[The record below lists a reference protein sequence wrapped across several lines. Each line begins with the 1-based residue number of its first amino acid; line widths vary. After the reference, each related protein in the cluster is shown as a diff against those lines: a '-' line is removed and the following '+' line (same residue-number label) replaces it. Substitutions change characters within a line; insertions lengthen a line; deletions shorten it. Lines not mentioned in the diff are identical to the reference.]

1 MTTVITY
8 GTFDLFHKGHYN
20 ILKRARELGDYLIVG
35 VTSESYDIE
44 RGKLNVKDSLVT
56 RIKNVEDTGFAD
68 KIILEEYEGQKIN
81 DVIKYGADILVVGS
95 DWRGKFDYLNKYCKV
110 VYLERTKGISSTL
123 LRHENGSL
131 YRLGMAT
138 DDADDRSYFEEALYV
153 SGAHPA
159 CVYCADSK
167 LGNALLEEHQLES
180 AFTDFDQFLDASDIV
195 YVKVGIQD
203 RLNLILRALRAGKHV
218 IAASPIALDRKEAEE
233 AFEIARENSCV
244 LVEDI
249 RLAYLRAFTQLD
261 WQVHGGVI
269 GDIQSATITAQVLGP
284 RRSNEYEEIISSAL
298 LVAVKL
304 FGSSSFRRVHV
315 ARAGGDDSFHDCIL
329 LEYENSIVSIELSN
343 SAYWR
348 SSLSICGTEGVAHV
362 PDDWWN
368 MGYFK
373 ISDSSN
379 ANTKRFS
386 FNFEGNGFRYLIQ
399 ELLTIIDEQRDASS
413 RLTEADSLRIMNLFT
428 EILEGKK

>member
-20 ILKRARELGDYLIVG
+20 ILKRARDLGDHLIVG

-56 RIKNVEDTGFAD
+56 RIKNVERTGLAD
-68 KIILEEYEGQKIN
+68 EIILEEYEGQKIN
-81 DVIKYGADILVVGS
+81 DVIKYNVDILVVGS
-95 DWRGKFDYLNKYCKV
+95 DWRGKFDYLNEYCKV
-110 VYLERTKGISSTL
+110 VYLERTKGISSTQ

-131 YRLGMAT
+131 YRLGLAT
-138 DDADDRSYFEEALYV
+138 DDADDRLYFEEALYV

-159 CVYCADSK
+159 CVWCPDSR
-167 LGNALLEEHQLES
+167 LGDELLEKHQLES
-180 AFTDFDQFLDASDIV
+180 AYTDYDQFLDAADIV
-195 YVKVGIQD
+195 YVKVGAQH
-203 RLNLILRALRAGKHV
+203 RLELILRALRAGKHV
-218 IAASPIALDRKEAEE
+218 IAASPIALDQAGAEE
-233 AFEIARENSCV
+233 AFELAHAMSRV
-244 LVEDI
+244 LIEDI

-261 WQVHGGVI
+261 WQVHGGAI
-269 GDIQSATITAQVLGP
+269 GQIQSATISARVMDARG
-284 RRSNEYEEIISSAL
+284 SNAYEEIISSAL

-304 FGSSSFRRVHV
+304 FGSSAFRCTHV
-315 ARAGGDDSFHDCIL
+315 ARAGRDDSFHDCIL
-329 LEYENSIVSIELSN
+329 LEYESGIVSVELSN
-343 SAYWR
+343 SPFWH
-348 SSLSICGTEGVAHV
+348 SSLLICGTGGVAHV

-373 ISDSSN
+373 ISDRSDI
-379 ANTKRFS
+379 NTKRFS

-413 RLTEADSLRIMNLFT
+413 RLTETDSLRIMHLLT
-428 EILEGKK
+428 EILEG